1 MPRLCR
7 YIWLLMKESAHSY
20 FVPIIGAYKGIKH
33 EYRVL
38 DRKHKR
44 ALKKLDDTCP

>member
-1 MPRLCR
+1 MSHLRKYL
-7 YIWLLMKESAHSY
+7 WFLVKESIHGY
-20 FVPIIGAYKGIKH
+20 FAPIVGACKGFKH

-44 ALKKLDDTCP
+44 F

>member
-1 MPRLCR
+1 MRRLR
-7 YIWLLMKESAHSY
+7 KYIWFLIKESIHGY
-20 FVPIIGAYKGIKH
+20 FVPIVGAYKGIKH

-44 ALKKLDDTCP
+44 FLKELDDD